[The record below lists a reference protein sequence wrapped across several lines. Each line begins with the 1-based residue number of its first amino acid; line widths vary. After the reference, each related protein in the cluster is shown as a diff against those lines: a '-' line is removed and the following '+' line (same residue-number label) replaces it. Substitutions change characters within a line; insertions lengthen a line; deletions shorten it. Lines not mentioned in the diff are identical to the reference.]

1 VYCTHRNRTELVG
14 IIAIHVFLFLLPPK
28 KKTWKRKNEPEKINA
43 KPDAIMNQ
51 NALAFCLAFV
61 RKVRW
66 LYT

>member
-1 VYCTHRNRTELVG
+1 MCTVHIGIEQSLLVSH
-14 IIAIHVFLFLLPPK
+14 IHVFLSLLPPP

-61 RKVRW
+61 RKMR
-66 LYT
+66 